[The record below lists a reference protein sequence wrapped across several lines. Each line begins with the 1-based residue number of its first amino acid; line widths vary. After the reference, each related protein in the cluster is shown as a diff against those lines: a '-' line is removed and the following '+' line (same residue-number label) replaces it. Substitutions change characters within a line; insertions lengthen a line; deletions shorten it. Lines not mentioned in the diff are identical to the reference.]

1 MNLDNYLNTIED
13 TFPLIEKSIL
23 VLDKY
28 LPWWKNN
35 YKSFENLIN
44 NKISKL
50 TEDIIDIKIN
60 FIFYS
65 GPDDYVKSVTLNS
78 PAFEFV
84 FLETSSTFVKEL
96 KKSIGKT
103 WEGRRLITDENKLII
118 LFE

>member
-1 MNLDNYLNTIED
+1 MNSENYLNSIND
-13 TFPLIEKSIL
+13 TFPFIEKSIL

-35 YKSFENLIN
+35 YKSLEALIN

-50 TEDIIDIKIN
+50 TENEIDIKIN

-65 GPDDYVKSVTLNS
+65 GPDDYVKSVSLNC

-84 FLETSSTFVKEL
+84 FLETTSTLVKEI